1 MVHISCS
8 QRQCCAHHPHPYGAA
23 RAWQQQQQ
31 QQVGAMVSGGS
42 RTRRIGPR
50 CRPAISCSKLW
61 MRRPT
66 WYSLVRAPQ
75 SFRSPSPCQR
85 PLGTSQSD
93 VWKYCPID
101 NCTNE
106 AEVTARKP
114 WNQSE
119 DARGSTDCFTPWC
132 GPCKLI
138 EPALGRL
145 AMDDNL
151 CKQCTFVKVLS
162 RPIDRDQ
169 AS

>member
-1 MVHISCS
+1 MVSS
-8 QRQCCAHHPHPYGAA
+8 SDQL
-23 RAWQQQQQ
+23 
-31 QQVGAMVSGGS
+31 QQVVDAA
-42 RTRRIGPR
+42 PN
-50 CRPAISCSKLW
+50 
-61 MRRPT
+61 
-66 WYSLVRAPQ
+66 LVFVGESSSVFQ
-75 SFRSPSPCQR
+75 VTI
-85 PLGTSQSD
+85 PLPKTFGTSQSD